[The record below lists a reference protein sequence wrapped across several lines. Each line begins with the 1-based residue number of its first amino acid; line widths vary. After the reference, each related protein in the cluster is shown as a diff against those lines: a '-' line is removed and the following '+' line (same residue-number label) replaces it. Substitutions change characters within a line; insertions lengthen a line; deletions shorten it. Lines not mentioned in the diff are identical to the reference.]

1 MLRQRLLTAAVGIP
15 AMLAV
20 VYAGRGWLGGAV
32 ALLSLVGL
40 REFFALTAAARAG
53 ADSHHRGGIGLLHLL
68 GYGFALSLPL
78 VHTVQPEAGA
88 AARLLA
94 VALPAAALL
103 AIVRWGRGSPSSP
116 RVATAVAGLGALIL
130 PSLFTYLVEL
140 RNLGAGPVLLSGLN
154 LRVAGGA
161 CWVFLVLASCWT
173 ADTAAYAVGK
183 KWGRR
188 KLCPAIS
195 PGKTVEGA
203 IAGLIGSL
211 VATAALG
218 WWFGLPI
225 AYGAALGALLG
236 VTGQL
241 GDLAESKL
249 KRWAEVKDSGA
260 LLPGHGGVLD
270 RFDSL
275 LLNAP
280 VGFYYLRAV
289 LGG

>member
-1 MLRQRLLTAAVGIP
+1 MLWQRLLTAAIGIP

-20 VYAGRGWLGGAV
+20 VYAGHWWLGGAV
-32 ALLSLVGL
+32 ALLALVGL
-40 REFFALTAAARAG
+40 REFFALIAAARAG
-53 ADSHHRGGIGLLHLL
+53 AEPHHRSGIGLLHVL

-78 VHTVQPEAGA
+78 VHTFRPEAGA

-94 VALPAAALL
+94 VALPATALL
-103 AIVRWGRGSPSSP
+103 AIVRWGRSSPSSP

-130 PSLFTYLVEL
+130 PSLFTYLVAL
-140 RNLGAGPVLLSGLN
+140 RNLDAGPVLLSGLN
-154 LRVAGGA
+154 VRVAGGT
-161 CWVFLVLASCWT
+161 CWLFLVLASCWA

-195 PGKTVEGA
+195 PGKTVEGV

-211 VATAALG
+211 VAVTAFGL
-218 WWFGLPI
+218 WFGLPL
-225 AYGAALGALLG
+225 AHGAPLGLLLG

-249 KRWAEVKDSGA
+249 KRWAGVKDSGV

-275 LLNAP
+275 LVNAP

>member
-1 MLRQRLLTAAVGIP
+1 MLWQRLLTAAIGIP
-15 AMLAV
+15 AMLGV
-20 VYAGRGWLGGAV
+20 VYAGGRWLGGAV
-32 ALLSLVGL
+32 ALLALVGL
-40 REFFALTAAARAG
+40 REFFALTTAARAG
-53 ADSHHRGGIGLLHLL
+53 ADSHNRNGTRLLHVL
-68 GYGFALSLPL
+68 GYGFALCLPL
-78 VHTVQPEAGA
+78 VHTVWPEAGA

-103 AIVRWGRGSPSSP
+103 AIVRWRRSSPSSP
-116 RVATAVAGLGALIL
+116 RVATAVAGLGALIV

-154 LRVAGGA
+154 VRVAGGT
-161 CWVFLVLASCWT
+161 CWLFLVLASCWA

-211 VATAALG
+211 LATAAFG
-218 WWFGLPI
+218 FWFGLPL
-225 AYGAALGALLG
+225 AYGASLGGLLG
-236 VTGQL
+236 VAGQL

-249 KRWAEVKDSGA
+249 KRWAGVKDSGA

>member
-1 MLRQRLLTAAVGIP
+1 MLWQRLLTAAIGIP
-15 AMLAV
+15 AILAV
-20 VYAGRGWLGGAV
+20 VHAGRGWLGGAV
-32 ALLSLVGL
+32 ALLALVGL

-53 ADSHHRGGIGLLHLL
+53 ADSHHPGGIGLLHLL

-78 VHTVQPEAGA
+78 VHTFRPEAGA

-103 AIVRWGRGSPSSP
+103 AIVRWGRKSPASP

-140 RNLGAGPVLLSGLN
+140 RKLDAGPVLLSGLN
-154 LRVAGGA
+154 LRVAGGT
-161 CWVFLVLASCWT
+161 CWLFLVLAACWA

-211 VATAALG
+211 LATAAFG
-218 WWFGLPI
+218 WWFGLPL
-225 AYGAALGALLG
+225 AYGAPLGALLG
-236 VTGQL
+236 VAGQL

-249 KRWAEVKDSGA
+249 KRWADVKDSGA

-289 LGG
+289 VGG

>member
-1 MLRQRLLTAAVGIP
+1 MLWQRLLTAAIGIP

-20 VYAGRGWLGGAV
+20 VYAGHWWLGGAV
-32 ALLSLVGL
+32 ALLALVGL
-40 REFFALTAAARAG
+40 REFFALTAAAQAS
-53 ADSHHRGGIGLLHLL
+53 ADSHRRSGIGPLHLL
-68 GYGFALSLPL
+68 GYGFALALPL
-78 VHTVQPEAGA
+78 VHTVLPEAGA

-103 AIVRWGRGSPSSP
+103 AIVRWGRSSPSSP

-130 PSLFTYLVEL
+130 PSLFTYLVAL
-140 RNLGAGPVLLSGLN
+140 RNLDAGPVLLSGLN
-154 LRVAGGA
+154 VRVAGGT
-161 CWVFLVLASCWT
+161 CWLLLVLASCWA

-211 VATAALG
+211 LATAAFGL
-218 WWFGLPI
+218 WFGLPI
-225 AYGAALGALLG
+225 AYGAPLGALLG

-249 KRWAEVKDSGA
+249 KRWARVKDSGA

-280 VGFYYLRAV
+280 VGFYCLRAV